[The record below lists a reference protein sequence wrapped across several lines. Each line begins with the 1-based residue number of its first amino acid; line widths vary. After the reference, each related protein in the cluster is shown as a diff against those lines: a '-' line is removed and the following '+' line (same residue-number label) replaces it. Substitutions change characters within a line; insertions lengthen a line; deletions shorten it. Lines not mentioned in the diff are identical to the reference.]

1 MDDQDA
7 QYQIIHNDT
16 IPEAQDE
23 EATAIM
29 SATPNQILTDFY
41 VNNEDQENQNNIVVS
56 DKLDEKIRL
65 Q

>member
-41 VNNEDQENQNNIVVS
+41 VNNED
-56 DKLDEKIRL
+56 
-65 Q
+65 